1 VAHPAGLPVC
11 AGQRGQT
18 GGGKKSWSRSILVY
32 WDMYAGYPS
41 AQNKI
46 QTVPAA
52 GKPTLSGTVTSQ
64 QQRGAFKE
72 PKEMAHSLFRLT
84 GGAKGTSYLVGR
96 YKGYNGSGSVKIE
109 DLVVD
114 DPTYKIHKVLGVG
127 SNVASHRFHCSSCGK
142 RCWYPNKK
150 EAGI

>member
-1 VAHPAGLPVC
+1 
-11 AGQRGQT
+11 
-18 GGGKKSWSRSILVY
+18 
-32 WDMYAGYPS
+32 M
-41 AQNKI
+41 
-46 QTVPAA
+46 
-52 GKPTLSGTVTSQ
+52 TSQ

-84 GGAKGTSYLVGR
+84 GGAKGTSYLVGG

-109 DLVVD
+109 DLAVD
-114 DPTYKIHKVLGVG
+114 DPTYKFHKVLGVG
-127 SNVASHRFHCSSCGK
+127 SNVASHRFHCSSSGK